1 MQTLASTDSRPRI
14 TTRERNPGAQM
25 RRIDSGSLM
34 GGDNLLMIEHAGH
47 QYFLRMT
54 RNNKLI
60 LTK

>member
-1 MQTLASTDSRPRI
+1 MPPVASTDSRSQISPRD
-14 TTRERNPGAQM
+14 RSPGAHP
-25 RRIDSGSLM
+25 RRIDSNSLM

-47 QYFLRMT
+47 QYYLRMT